1 MNLGIDFG
9 STYSMLSYYNPVD
22 DTVQA
27 VQSLEGSKYIPSIAC
42 YDYDNNM
49 ITGQSAKDLLASE
62 PEREAFRAF
71 KMLLPECDSEKLRAR
86 GYTDKCTPRMVAE
99 EFLRQQLELAG
110 NYCSVERFEN
120 VIICIPAV
128 WNTELYTMSGKAI
141 LRDICR
147 ELDMMD
153 KVTVVSEPAAASA
166 YFAYNYNKNTKKLYD
181 GLILIVD
188 YGGGTL
194 DITLT
199 KVNTIERENGVQSM
213 EIDVLGQTG
222 AGENHGDNLG
232 DAGIAYME
240 GVVKLAAVKNGLP
253 EPKYDGHFLKAL
265 NFLESALIRNSRALS
280 DRLRRK
286 YGNVAERME
295 TDEDSFT
302 TLSYRGKPVKVTY
315 STLYKAYKEIIKPV
329 LAEQL
334 DRIANDYLRLE
345 NIDPNTAAEG
355 FKIALVGGFGQ
366 FFLVQKQVWDY
377 FRISD
382 TVGDRRLQNLSYA
395 ASGQNGQPLDSGKE
409 DAISYGAALI
419 SGGVVTMRKTAKL
432 SVGLFTTRDGEETFD
447 FAIKCRS
454 ELEYGKVYYLN
465 KAIMY
470 GGRGFDNP
478 TKSPWVFAIGQG
490 KNFNKAY
497 RMVPLKEKQAM
508 LEKIAAG
515 SYTFGFSVDESD
527 VYTFHVVPLDMETNQ
542 KLEDR
547 ALKLSLGNF
556 SDIFG
561 PNVIYEEKNAFYKDD
576 I

>member
-1 MNLGIDFG
+1 MNLGFDFG

-49 ITGQSAKDLLASE
+49 ITGQAAKDLLASE
-62 PEREAFRAF
+62 PERTAFRAF
-71 KMLLPECDSEKLRAR
+71 KMLLPECDIKKLEMR
-86 GYTDKCTPRMVAE
+86 GYTQECTPKMVAE
-99 EFLRQQLELAG
+99 EFIRQQLELAKD
-110 NYCSVERFEN
+110 YCSVERFEN
-120 VIICIPAV
+120 LIICIPAV

-147 ELDMMD
+147 ELDMTD
-153 KVTVVSEPAAASA
+153 KVKVVTEPAAASA
-166 YFAYNYNKNTKKLYD
+166 YFAYNYNKNTKELYD

-199 KVNTIERENGVQSM
+199 KVNTIQRENGVQSM

-240 GVVKLAAVKNGLP
+240 GVVKLALEENEIASP
-253 EPKYDGHFLKAL
+253 EYDGYFLKAL

-280 DRLRRK
+280 DRLRKK
-286 YGNVAERME
+286 YANVAERMKQDK
-295 TDEDSFT
+295 TPFT
-302 TLSYRGKPVKVTY
+302 TMSYKGKPVKVTY
-315 STLYKAYKEIIKPV
+315 STLYRAYEEIISPV
-329 LAEQL
+329 LSQQL
-334 DRIANDYLRLE
+334 DRINKEYLKLE
-345 NIDPNTAAEG
+345 NIDPATAVKG

-377 FRISD
+377 FCISD
-382 TVGDRRLQNLSYA
+382 TVNDYRLQNLSYNG
-395 ASGQNGQPLDSGKE
+395 GQNGQLTDSGKE

-419 SGGVVTMRKTAKL
+419 SSGVITMRKTAKL
-432 SVGLFTTRDGEETFD
+432 SIGLFTTRDGEETFD
-447 FAIKCRS
+447 FAIKYRD
-454 ELEYGKVYYLN
+454 ELDYGKVRYLN
-465 KAIMY
+465 KSVLY

-478 TKSPWVFAIGQG
+478 SKSPWVFAIGQG
-490 KNFNKAY
+490 NNLNKAY
-497 RMVPLKEKQAM
+497 KMVPLKEKQAL
-508 LEKIAAG
+508 LEKIPVG

-527 VYTFHVVPLDMETNQ
+527 VYTFHVVPLDMETNEAR
-542 KLEDR
+542 EDK
-547 ALKLSLGNF
+547 AIKLSLGNF

-561 PNVIYEEKNAFYKDD
+561 PNVMYEENNAFYKEN
-576 I
+576 

>member
-71 KMLLPECDSEKLRAR
+71 KMLLPECDSKKLKMR
-86 GYTDKCTPRMVAE
+86 GYTAECTPRMVAE
-99 EFLRQQLELAG
+99 EFLRQQLELAK

-166 YFAYNYNKNTKKLYD
+166 YFAYNYNKNTKQLYD

-199 KVNTIERENGVQSM
+199 KVNTIQREDGVQSM

-240 GVVKLAAVKNGLP
+240 GVVKLAVEKSGMSVPN
-253 EPKYDGHFLKAL
+253 YDGYFLKAL
-265 NFLESALIRNSRALS
+265 NFLESALIRNSRTLS

-286 YGNVAERME
+286 YANVAERMK
-295 TDEDSFT
+295 TDNDSFT
-302 TLSYRGKPVKVTY
+302 TLSYKGKPVKVTY
-315 STLYKAYKEIIKPV
+315 SILYEAYEKIIKPV

-334 DRIANDYLRLE
+334 DSIKEEYLKFE
-345 NIDPNTAAEG
+345 NIDPSTSADG

-377 FRISD
+377 FCISD
-382 TVGDRRLQNLSYA
+382 TVNDYRLQNLSY
-395 ASGQNGQPLDSGKE
+395 SGSVQNGQPVDGGKE

-419 SGGVVTMRKTAKL
+419 SGGVITMRKTAKL

-447 FAIKCRS
+447 FAIKYRS

-465 KAIMY
+465 KSILY
-470 GGRGFDNP
+470 SGRSSSDP
-478 TKSPWVFAIGQG
+478 SKSPWIFAIGQG
-490 KNFNKAY
+490 SNFNKAY
-497 RMVPLKEKQAM
+497 RMVPLKEKQAL
-508 LEKIAAG
+508 LEKISAG

-527 VYTFHVVPLDMETNQ
+527 IYTFHVVPLDMETNRKQ
-542 KLEDR
+542 ENK
-547 ALKLSLGNF
+547 AIKLSLGNF

-561 PNVIYEEKNAFYKDD
+561 PNVMYEEKNAFYKEN
-576 I
+576 

>member
-1 MNLGIDFG
+1 MNLGFDFG
-9 STYSMLSYYNPVD
+9 STYSMLSYYDPVD
-22 DTVQA
+22 DAVKA

-42 YDYDNNM
+42 FDYDENI

-62 PEREAFRAF
+62 PERQAFRAF
-71 KMLLPECDSEKLRAR
+71 KMLLPECDCEKLRKR
-86 GYTDKCTPRMVAE
+86 GYTEECSPQYVAK
-99 EFLRQQLELAG
+99 EFIKQQMELAKD
-110 NYCSVERFEN
+110 YCSTERFEN
-120 VIICIPAV
+120 LIICIPAV

-147 ELDMMD
+147 ELDMAD
-153 KVTVVSEPAAASA
+153 KVTVVTEPAAASA

-199 KVNTIERENGVQSM
+199 KVNTVEREDGVQSM

-240 GVVKLAAVKNGLP
+240 GVVKLAIEKNGIPTP
-253 EPKYDGHFLKAL
+253 EYDGYFLKAL

-286 YGNVAERME
+286 YGNVAERMA
-295 TDEDSFT
+295 TDESPFT
-302 TLSYRGKPVKVTY
+302 TLSYKGKPIKVTY
-315 STLYKAYKEIIKPV
+315 STLYEAYDKIIKPV

-334 DRIANDYLRLE
+334 DRVNEEYLKLE
-345 NIDPNTAAEG
+345 NIDKYTASDG

-382 TVGDRRLQNLSYA
+382 TVSDYRLQNLSYA
-395 ASGQNGQPLDSGKE
+395 PGQNGQSLDSGKE

-419 SGGVVTMRKTAKL
+419 SSGVITMRKTAKL
-432 SVGLFTTRDGEETFD
+432 SVGLFTTRNGEETFD
-447 FAIKCRS
+447 FAIKYRS
-454 ELEYGKVYYLN
+454 ELEYGKVSYLN
-465 KAIMY
+465 KSIFY
-470 GGRGFDNP
+470 SGRSSSDP
-478 TKSPWVFAIGQG
+478 SKSPWVFAIGQG

-497 RMVPLKEKQAM
+497 RMVPLKEKQAL
-508 LEKIAAG
+508 LEKIATG

-527 VYTFHVVPLDMETNQ
+527 VYTFHVVPLDMETNE
-542 KLEDR
+542 KLEDK
-547 ALKLSLGNF
+547 ATKMSLGNF

-561 PNVIYEEKNAFYKDD
+561 PNVIYEEKNAFFKKDD
-576 I
+576 